1 MAEGDSIHRLA
12 RRLDSRLKDARV
24 TTAQAR
30 TSRIDPR
37 PLIGLTVKEVR
48 PLGKHLLMRFEGDRE
63 LTLHSHLRV
72 QGQWTIIGA
81 GKHLP
86 RKVDE
91 LVRLKL
97 GLDDGRTAIA
107 INMPVLELVETKR
120 ESDIIGYVG
129 PDIMADDFDVESAAD
144 RLQRNPHRPAVAAL
158 LDQRNVSGPGNVWVI
173 EMLFL
178 RGVHP
183 DQPIGDVDT
192 KAMLQLARKMMLYSR
207 DVQKGMITTGIKGHG
222 KTHWVYGR
230 AGKPCHRCKTPIQM
244 RRATGRPYERE
255 TWWCPHCQ
263 PLKTRLPLDHEQQL
277 PASQRGE

>member
-12 RRLDSRLKDARV
+12 RRLNSRLLEAGVK
-24 TTAQAR
+24 TAEAR

-37 PLIGLTVKEVR
+37 PLIGLFFKEVH
-48 PLGKHLLMRFEGDRE
+48 PLGKHLLMRFDGERQ

-72 QGQWTIIGA
+72 QGQWTVLGE

-91 LVRLKL
+91 LVRLKI
-97 GLDDGRTAIA
+97 GLDDGRTLIA
-107 INMPVLELVETKR
+107 INMPVLELVETR
-120 ESDIIGYVG
+120 HESDIVGYVG
-129 PDIMADDFDVESAAD
+129 PDVMADDFDIDAAAR
-144 RLQRNPHRPAVAAL
+144 RLQQSPLRPAVEAL
-158 LDQRNVSGPGNVWVI
+158 LDQRNVSGPGNVWVV
-173 EMLFL
+173 ELLFL

-183 DQPIGDVDT
+183 DQPIGDVDA
-192 KAMLQLARKMMLYSR
+192 KPMLELARKMMLYSR
-207 DVQKGMITTGIKGHG
+207 DVQKGMITTGMKGRG

-230 AGKPCHRCKTPIQM
+230 AGKPCLRCKTPINM

-263 PLKTRLPLDHEQQL
+263 PLKPSHGRPTPV
-277 PASQRGE
+277 